1 MASFAQTNKHVPL
14 TSEAYAE
21 LTTKIARLQKE
32 VQEAQKR
39 VNEAREQG
47 DLSENGAYKYGK
59 LELGSLRRQL
69 FQAER
74 LLATAYVAQPETSQ
88 EIIGFGSI
96 VTIQSQGIVATYTL
110 VSHHESDI
118 AARKLSLQSPLGKAL
133 CNKKEGDV
141 VSVSAPK
148 GVQEWRIMHVE

>member
-1 MASFAQTNKHVPL
+1 MQSTQHVPL
-14 TSEAYAE
+14 TQQAYTE
-21 LTTKIARLQKE
+21 LTNKVVRLQKE

-69 FQAER
+69 AQAER
-74 LLATAYVAQPETSQ
+74 LLSTAYVAKPTTAQDSV
-88 EIIGFGSI
+88 GFGSI
-96 VTIQSQGIVATYTL
+96 VTIQSQERTYTYTL

-118 AARKLSLQSPLGKAL
+118 SARKLSLQSPLGRAL
-133 CNKKEGDV
+133 QGKKVGDV
-141 VSVSAPK
+141 VSVTAPK
-148 GVQEWRIMHVE
+148 GVQDWQIMRIE